1 MDELLPRLDAAVAAA
16 TTLGLPVAAAA
27 RARDDVAQRGGY
39 PGDLYVWRWRVAR
52 VWASRAINARG
63 CD

>member
-27 RARDDVAQRGGY
+27 RARDDVAQRVATRATCTCGAGGWH
-39 PGDLYVWRWRVAR
+39 G
-52 VWASRAINARG
+52 
-63 CD
+63 